1 MFKDILNKCVVGE
14 TLSEQEAEMIM
25 NEIMSGHAS
34 QSQIASLISILRFRG
49 ETVDELVGF
58 AKAMR
63 SHMTPVDYEDETVI
77 DTCGTG
83 GDGAST
89 FNISTTTS
97 IILSALGVKVAKHGN
112 RAFTSKSGSADVLE
126 QLGINIQSTPEEA
139 RKSLN
144 DNNMS
149 FLFAPTYHSSMRH
162 AAVPRKDV
170 GFRTIFN
177 ILGPISNPANCKYQ
191 LIGVYDT
198 KPAEK
203 MAETLKRLGS
213 KRVLLVTGRDG
224 LDECSITT
232 ETDLVEL
239 NNGTITR
246 RTISPEDF
254 GLERGTLAEL
264 RVTSVEESAQV
275 LESVLANKGN
285 RSATN
290 IVLLNAGAGLYAAE
304 KCESIKEGIEL
315 ARAAIEDGVALEQLN
330 RLRHSNQIVKE
341 RQHYAY

>member
-1 MFKDILNKCVVGE
+1 MFKEILNKCVLGE
-14 TLSEQEAEMIM
+14 TLSEAEAEMIM
-25 NEIMSGHAS
+25 NEIMSGNAT

-49 ETVDELVGF
+49 ETVEELVGF
-58 AKAMR
+58 TKAMR
-63 SHMTPVDYEDETVI
+63 SHMTHVDYEDDSVI

-89 FNISTTTS
+89 FNISTTAS

-126 QLGINIQSTPEEA
+126 QLGINIQSSPEEA
-139 RKSLN
+139 RHSLN
-144 DNNMS
+144 DYNMS
-149 FLFAPTYHSSMRH
+149 FLFAQTYHSSMRH

-191 LIGVYDT
+191 LIGVYDSR
-198 KPAEK
+198 PAEK

-232 ETDLVEL
+232 ETDIVEL
-239 NNGTITR
+239 NNGVISR
-246 RTISPEDF
+246 RTITPEEF
-254 GLERGTLAEL
+254 GLERGTLDEI
-264 RVTSVEESAQV
+264 RVSSVEESAYV
-275 LESVLANKGN
+275 LESILAGSGN
-285 RSATN
+285 RSQRN

-304 KCESIKEGIEL
+304 KCNSIEEGISM
-315 ARAAIEDGVALEQLN
+315 ARNAIDEGVALAQLN
-330 RLRHSNQIVKE
+330 KLRKANLTMKE
-341 RQHYAY
+341 KQQYA

>member
-1 MFKDILNKCVVGE
+1 MFKEILNKCVMGE
-14 TLSEQEAEMIM
+14 TLTEQEAELIM
-25 NEIMSGHAS
+25 NEIMTGNAS

-58 AKAMR
+58 TRSMR
-63 SHMTPVDYEDETVI
+63 SHMTQVDYEDDSVI

-89 FNISTTTS
+89 FNISTTAS
-97 IILSALGVKVAKHGN
+97 IILSAVGVKVAKHGN

-126 QLGINIQSTPEEA
+126 HLGISIQSTPEA
-139 RKSLN
+139 AKQSLN
-144 DNNMS
+144 ELNMS
-149 FLFAPTYHSSMRH
+149 FLFAPFYHSSMKH
-162 AAVPRKDV
+162 AAVPRKEV

-198 KPAEK
+198 KPADK

-232 ETDLVEL
+232 ETELVEL

-246 RTISPEDF
+246 KTISPDEF
-254 GLERGTLAEL
+254 GLERGTLDEI
-264 RVTSVEESAQV
+264 RVSSVEESAYL
-275 LESVLANKGN
+275 LESVLSNKGN

-304 KCESIKEGIEL
+304 KCNSIQEGIEIAKLAIKEGDALNQLNKLRNANRSIKEK
-315 ARAAIEDGVALEQLN
+315 QY
-330 RLRHSNQIVKE
+330 
-341 RQHYAY
+341 YA

>member
-1 MFKDILNKCVVGE
+1 MFKEILNKCVLGE
-14 TLSEQEAEMIM
+14 TLTEQEAEMIM
-25 NEIMSGHAS
+25 DDIMSGIAS

-49 ETVDELVGF
+49 ETADELVGF
-58 AKAMR
+58 TKAMR
-63 SHMTPVDYEDETVI
+63 SHMTQLDYEDEAVI

-89 FNISTTTS
+89 FNISTTAS
-97 IILSALGVKVAKHGN
+97 IILSGLGVKVAKHGN

-139 RKSLN
+139 KNSLN
-144 DNNMS
+144 KYNMS
-149 FLFAPTYHSSMRH
+149 FLFAPAYHSSMKH

-177 ILGPISNPANCKYQ
+177 LLGPISNPANCKYQ

-198 KPAEK
+198 RLAEK

-213 KRVLLVTGRDG
+213 KKVLLVTGRDG

-232 ETDLVEL
+232 ETDVVEL

-246 RTISPEDF
+246 KTISPEEF
-254 GLERGTLAEL
+254 GLERGTLDEI
-264 RVTSVEESAQV
+264 RVSSVEESAAV
-275 LESVLANKGN
+275 LENVLAGSGN
-285 RSATN
+285 RSQTN

-304 KCESIKEGIEL
+304 KCTSIKEGIEM
-315 ARAAIEDGVALEQLN
+315 AKAAIEEGVAIAQLN
-330 RLRHSNQIVKE
+330 KLRTKNFVIKE
-341 RQHYAY
+341 KQQYA